1 MTSLLDSI
9 QALLLILGQIS
20 LDLAD
25 MLEANLTALINGLID
40 WIAIL
45 AGVIYDA
52 EALLEKGIT
61 LIIS

>member
-1 MTSLLDSI
+1 MTSLLESI
-9 QALLLILGQIS
+9 QALLLILGQMS
-20 LDLAD
+20 LDLIG
-25 MLEANLTALINGLID
+25 MLEGNLTALLNALIA

-45 AGVIYDA
+45 AGLIYDA